1 MLADQAIIANARYGQ
16 SAGNGAAIAMFSVNQ
31 TSAGLM
37 EAFARKHWL
46 TADSSADMQKR
57 YVLLFDLYI
66 KARSYALL
74 NKTGFILTLLG
85 VLSMLAWPVVAFIY
99 HDVDAFL
106 GFAESAAIQ
115 TAVSG
120 LTAFGYALYSH
131 YKKRQQQMEN
141 LMRQLC
147 HSDQPYQQLVPQL
160 LAQIERIDSG
170 FAFAEHLPGAKKPDA
185 DTDT

>member
-1 MLADQAIIANARYGQ
+1 
-16 SAGNGAAIAMFSVNQ
+16 MFSVNQ

-37 EAFARKHWL
+37 EAFARNNWL
-46 TADSSADMQKR
+46 TADSSPDLQKR

-85 VLSMLAWPVVAFIY
+85 VLSMLAWPVIAFIY
-99 HDVDAFL
+99 HDVEAFF
-106 GFAESAAIQ
+106 GFGESAAIQ

-141 LMRQLC
+141 LMRRLC

-160 LAQIERIDSG
+160 LTDIERIDSG
-170 FAFAEHLPGAKKPDA
+170 FAFAEHLPGAKKPAADA
-185 DTDT
+185 DRSPPSSN

>member
-16 SAGNGAAIAMFSVNQ
+16 SASNGAAIAMFSVTQ

-170 FAFAEHLPGAKKPDA
+170 FAFAEHLPGAKKPEA